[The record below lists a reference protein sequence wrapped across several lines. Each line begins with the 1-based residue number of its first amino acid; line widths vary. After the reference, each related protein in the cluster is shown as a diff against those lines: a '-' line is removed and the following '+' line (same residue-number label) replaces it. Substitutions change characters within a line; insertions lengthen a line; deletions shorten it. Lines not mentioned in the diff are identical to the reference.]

1 MQIKDMDNET
11 FFKSFAEQKFK
22 VKHESKILREY
33 EEDLERRLNE
43 GKLNIK

>member
-1 MQIKDMDNET
+1 MEIKEMDNQT
-11 FFKSFAEQKFK
+11 FLKSYAEQKFK

-43 GKLNIK
+43 GKLITK